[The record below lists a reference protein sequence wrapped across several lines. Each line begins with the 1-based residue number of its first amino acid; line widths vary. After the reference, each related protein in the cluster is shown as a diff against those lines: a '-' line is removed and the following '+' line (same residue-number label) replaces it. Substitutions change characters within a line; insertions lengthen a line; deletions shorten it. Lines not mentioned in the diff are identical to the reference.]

1 MAVYILISVNK
12 DLQSTF
18 SENYFLNQES
28 CKDFIIF
35 QGLSMLS
42 DSTKPKKAT
51 KIWIFVLVKER
62 FLISVS
68 LQLWKSEIV
77 FTARQKFRISN
88 SSSQRFLGLYRIEL
102 HWEKLRKWNIFSR
115 LLICCK
121 YRYIYLNFQPL
132 NRYQTVETF

>member
-42 DSTKPKKAT
+42 DSTKPQKAA

-62 FLISVS
+62 FLI
-68 LQLWKSEIV
+68 
-77 FTARQKFRISN
+77 F
-88 SSSQRFLGLYRIEL
+88 GL
-102 HWEKLRKWNIFSR
+102 
-115 LLICCK
+115 
-121 YRYIYLNFQPL
+121 
-132 NRYQTVETF
+132 